1 MNSRITRFQGSTNLL
16 SGNQDSNMMAGIKR
30 KNEAEAVAV
39 NGKPS
44 KRAALGEISNN
55 APAGKSTLKKSMKKG
70 LTNIVSKGKEGL
82 KVQENRAS
90 ILRQSLRKKK
100 DEKSAEAETEKTTSD
115 ESTEN
120 TSTESTPTPSTASS
134 PVPTTTK
141 DFTIVS
147 PPQKYTVPEG
157 VIDFDLET
165 KGDPA
170 QHAEYAMDTFQYYK
184 QREITFKVP
193 NYIGA
198 QKFITEGMRGI
209 LIDWLVEVQESFELN
224 HETLYTAVKIVDLY
238 LSKKQIKKE
247 DLQLLGATACLIAS
261 KVDERLPPLVDDF
274 LYVCDDAYTREK
286 LLRME
291 RKVLGVIGFDLCYPL
306 SYRFL
311 RRFGR
316 VCKVTMPVLTFAR
329 YILESSLLEYK
340 FNVELSES
348 HLAAAVMIVA
358 FKVKG
363 IEGWENTLEFY
374 SGVSIANVESVANN
388 LLEMLQKPAK
398 ENLKTVRSKYSHKV
412 FHEVA
417 TIQIPDSISFK

>member
-1 MNSRITRFQGSTNLL
+1 ML
-16 SGNQDSNMMAGIKR
+16 AGIKR
-30 KNEAEAVAV
+30 KNEAEAAIGG
-39 NGKPS
+39 GKPS

-55 APAGKSTLKKSMKKG
+55 AAAAKTSTLKKSMKKG
-70 LTNIVSKGKEGL
+70 LTNMVTKGTEGL
-82 KVQENRAS
+82 KVNENRAS

-100 DEKSAEAETEKTTSD
+100 EEKSAAEPEEKKETIEKSSND
-115 ESTEN
+115 ESTD
-120 TSTESTPTPSTASS
+120 TSSTSNSNLSS
-134 PVPTTTK
+134 PSVTIVEK
-141 DFTIVS
+141 QDFTVVS
-147 PPQKYTVPEG
+147 PLQSYTIPEG

-170 QHAEYAMDTFQYYK
+170 QHAEYARDTFQYYK
-184 QREITFKVP
+184 DREATFKIP

-198 QKFITEGMRGI
+198 QKFITEGMRAI

-224 HETLYTAVKIVDLY
+224 HETLYTAVKITDLY

-274 LYVCDDAYTREK
+274 LYVCDDAYTKDK

-291 RKVLGVIGFDLCYPL
+291 RKVLAVLGFDMGYPL

-316 VCKVTMPVLTFAR
+316 VCKVTMPVLTFGR

-348 HLAAAVMIVA
+348 LLAAATMVVA

-363 IEGWENTLEFY
+363 IEGWEKTLEYY
-374 SGVSIANVESVANN
+374 SGLTISEMEPVAHM
-388 LLEMLQKPAK
+388 LLQMLQTPPK

-417 TIQIPDSISFK
+417 TIPLPDSISFQ